1 MHLSGTYVI
10 HFIVMLLL
18 LYTTP
23 LPAEPMAAPGDKLKA
38 QQLKLAELPGKPGRW
53 HSTEFRLQ
61 PGKEQRFFV
70 RGLNPAAP
78 LSIQLISAKPEQSAN
93 ISLHRLS
100 WITADYQATL
110 QQGLFRFD
118 GRAYGD
124 VGIRIMPIGDANS
137 TATLLLWQGEP
148 VAKALIGIYQPP
160 QSSAND
166 SNSSDRSE
174 DQGSALSWW
183 QLTVVLLLVL
193 IVALLVALLK
203 RKHTATLVAAM
214 ILAGAGLLPTPPLQA
229 QQQDD
234 KSPPKQ
240 QHENPFDIPKDAK
253 DAAVVEDKDKAAS
266 SGAADKDKPISD
278 KDKASADKDKAQ
290 DSIDGKSATAKDNKD
305 ADKDSELADN
315 SANQNTDGQSYAER
329 LAAAEQHVLQ
339 LAEQIGANRA
349 ELERLK
355 LLLEQ
360 DRDNEPSTDN
370 LPPLPLSCKPPQ
382 VDGDGIV
389 RDGDAQ
395 WENFERCQQ
404 CYAQP
409 LADLENQLLLYE
421 RLRVIYRS
429 TKDYVNN
436 AITLGDKVP
445 KPHTLL
451 ENAWAAQKFSINQ
464 SFEKTKQ
471 AYDAKLPELNDKL
484 SEILDRVGQCET
496 DFNNNPM
503 WRQTSGFFFYNT
515 MATSYKRSD

>member
-1 MHLSGTYVI
+1 MHVSGTF
-10 HFIVMLLL
+10 FIRLTVMLLL
-18 LYTTP
+18 LMTTP
-23 LPAEPMAAPGDKLKA
+23 LLAEPMAAPGDKTKA
-38 QQLKLAELPGKPGRW
+38 QQLKLAEQPGKPGLW
-53 HSTEFRLQ
+53 HTRELKLQ
-61 PGKEQRFFV
+61 PGKELRFFI

-100 WITADYQATL
+100 WIAAEHQATL
-110 QQGLFRFD
+110 QHGLFRFD

-124 VGIRIMPIGDANS
+124 VGIRIVPDGDSDSA
-137 TATLLLWQGEP
+137 ATLLLWQGEP
-148 VAKALIGIYQPP
+148 VAKTLVNIYQPP
-160 QSSAND
+160 EKSAGSTNNTPADQSSAP
-166 SNSSDRSE
+166 
-174 DQGSALSWW
+174 SWW
-183 QLTVVLLLVL
+183 QLAVMVLLVL

-203 RKHTATLVAAM
+203 RKHTAALMALLM
-214 ILAGAGLLPTPPLQA
+214 LAGTSLLPAPPLQA
-229 QQQDD
+229 QQDD
-234 KSPPKQ
+234 KAPPKQ
-240 QHENPFDIPKDAK
+240 QQENPFDIPKDAK
-253 DAAVVEDKDKAAS
+253 DAAVVSDKDKAAS
-266 SGAADKDKPISD
+266 GDAAVKDKPAGDKDKPGADKPGQQGGADKDKT
-278 KDKASADKDKAQ
+278 ATEQDKAQ
-290 DSIDGKSATAKDNKD
+290 DSS
-305 ADKDSELADN
+305 
-315 SANQNTDGQSYAER
+315 DGQSYAER

-339 LAEQIGANRA
+339 LSEQIGANRA

-436 AITLGDKVP
+436 AITLGDKIP

-484 SEILDRVGQCET
+484 SDILDRIGRCET

>member
-1 MHLSGTYVI
+1 MHVSGTY
-10 HFIVMLLL
+10 FIRLTLTLLL
-18 LYTTP
+18 LFTAV
-23 LPAEPMAAPGDKLKA
+23 LHAEPMAAPGDKIKA
-38 QQLKLAELPGKPGRW
+38 QQLKLAGLPDKPGLW
-53 HSTEFRLQ
+53 HKRELKLQ
-61 PGKEQRFFV
+61 PGKELRFFI

-78 LSIQLISAKPEQSAN
+78 LSIQLISAEPEQSAN

-100 WITADYQATL
+100 WIAADYQATL

-148 VAKALIGIYQPP
+148 VTKTLVSIYQPP
-160 QSSAND
+160 ESSANH
-166 SNSSDRSE
+166 SNSPNRAQ

-183 QLTVVLLLVL
+183 QLAVVLLLVL

-203 RKHTATLVAAM
+203 RKHTAALLAAM
-214 ILAGAGLLPTPPLQA
+214 MLAGAGLLPAPPLQA

-234 KSPPKQ
+234 KAPPKQ

-253 DAAVVEDKDKAAS
+253 DAAVVGDKDKAAS

-305 ADKDSELADN
+305 ADKDSGLADN
-315 SANQNTDGQSYAER
+315 SANQNADSQSYAER

-339 LAEQIGANRA
+339 LAEQVGANRA

-360 DRDNEPSTDN
+360 DKDNEPSADN

-409 LADLENQLLLYE
+409 LADLENQLVLYE

-484 SEILDRVGQCET
+484 SDILDRVGQCET

>member
-1 MHLSGTYVI
+1 MHVSGTYVI

-18 LYTTP
+18 LYSTP
-23 LPAEPMAAPGDKLKA
+23 LPAEPMAAPGDKIKA
-38 QQLKLAELPGKPGRW
+38 QQLKLAELPGKPGSW

-61 PGKEQRFFV
+61 SGKEQRFFV

-100 WITADYQATL
+100 WIKADSQATL

-124 VGIRIMPIGDANS
+124 VGIRIMPTGDANS

-148 VAKALIGIYQPP
+148 VAKALVGIYQPP
-160 QSSAND
+160 PSSAND
-166 SNSSDRSE
+166 SNSSDRVE
-174 DQGSALSWW
+174 DQGSVLSWW
-183 QLTVVLLLVL
+183 QLAVVLLLVL

-203 RKHTATLVAAM
+203 RKHTAALVAAM
-214 ILAGAGLLPTPPLQA
+214 MLAGAGLLPAPPLQA
-229 QQQDD
+229 QLQDN
-234 KSPPKQ
+234 KAPPKQ

-253 DAAVVEDKDKAAS
+253 DAAVVGDKDKAAS
-266 SGAADKDKPISD
+266 SGAADKAKPVGDKEDKPAGD
-278 KDKASADKDKAQ
+278 KDKPAIDKPGQQGGTDKDKTAAEQDKAQ
-290 DSIDGKSATAKDNKD
+290 DSSDRKG
-305 ADKDSELADN
+305 
-315 SANQNTDGQSYAER
+315 YAER

-360 DRDNEPSTDN
+360 DRDNEPSADN

-395 WENFERCQQ
+395 WENYERCQQ

-436 AITLGDKVP
+436 AITLGDKIP
-445 KPHTLL
+445 KPHALL

-496 DFNNNPM
+496 EFNNNPM

>member
-1 MHLSGTYVI
+1 MHVSGTF
-10 HFIVMLLL
+10 FIRLTVMLLL
-18 LYTTP
+18 LMTTP
-23 LPAEPMAAPGDKLKA
+23 LLAEPMAAPGDKTKA
-38 QQLKLAELPGKPGRW
+38 QQLKLAGLPDKPGLW
-53 HSTEFRLQ
+53 HKREFKLQ

-100 WITADYQATL
+100 WIAAEHQATL

-124 VGIRIMPIGDANS
+124 VGIRIMPTGDANS

-148 VAKALIGIYQPP
+148 IAKALVGIYQPP

-166 SNSSDRSE
+166 SNSSDRAE
-174 DQGSALSWW
+174 DQGSTLSWW
-183 QLTVVLLLVL
+183 QLAVVLLLVL

-203 RKHTATLVAAM
+203 RKHTAALVAAM
-214 ILAGAGLLPTPPLQA
+214 MLAGAGLLPAPPLQA

-253 DAAVVEDKDKAAS
+253 DAAVVGDKDKAAS
-266 SGAADKDKPISD
+266 SGAADKDKPVGDKDKPASD
-278 KDKASADKDKAQ
+278 KDKPATDKPGQQGGTDKDKTAAEQDKAQ
-290 DSIDGKSATAKDNKD
+290 DSS
-305 ADKDSELADN
+305 DSK
-315 SANQNTDGQSYAER
+315 GYAER

-360 DRDNEPSTDN
+360 DRDNEPSADN

-395 WENFERCQQ
+395 WENYERCQQ

-436 AITLGDKVP
+436 AITLGDKIP

>member
-1 MHLSGTYVI
+1 MHVSGTY
-10 HFIVMLLL
+10 FIRLTVTLLL
-18 LYTTP
+18 LCTAP
-23 LPAEPMAAPGDKLKA
+23 LPAEPMAAPGDKIKA

-53 HSTEFRLQ
+53 HSTEFTLQ

-93 ISLHRLS
+93 VSLHRLS
-100 WITADYQATL
+100 WIAAEYQATL

-124 VGIRIMPIGDANS
+124 VGIRIVPAGDSDS

-148 VAKALIGIYQPP
+148 VTKALVSIYQPP
-160 QSSAND
+160 ESNPNH
-166 SNSSDRSE
+166 SNSPNGAAG
-174 DQGSALSWW
+174 QGSALSWW
-183 QLTVVLLLVL
+183 QLAVVLLLVL

-203 RKHTATLVAAM
+203 RKHTAALVAAM
-214 ILAGAGLLPTPPLQA
+214 MLAGASLLPAPPLQA
-229 QQQDD
+229 QQPDD
-234 KSPPKQ
+234 KAPPK

-253 DAAVVEDKDKAAS
+253 DAAVVSDKDKAAS
-266 SGAADKDKPISD
+266 SGTADKDKPAAD
-278 KDKASADKDKAQ
+278 KPGQQGGADKDKAQ
-290 DSIDGKSATAKDNKD
+290 DSLDG
-305 ADKDSELADN
+305 E
-315 SANQNTDGQSYAER
+315 SYAER

-339 LAEQIGANRA
+339 LAEQVGANRA

-360 DRDNEPSTDN
+360 DKDNEPSADN

-382 VDGDGIV
+382 VEGDGIV
-389 RDGDAQ
+389 RDGDALWQ
-395 WENFERCQQ
+395 NYERCQQ

-436 AITLGDKVP
+436 AITLGDKIP
-445 KPHTLL
+445 KPHALL
-451 ENAWAAQKFSINQ
+451 ENTWAAQKFSINQ

-484 SEILDRVGQCET
+484 SEILDRVGRCET

-515 MATSYKRSD
+515 LATSYKRSD